1 MLCRTL
7 NTLLSLPLLRGIAPT
22 PGVGDRSDTLAFLE
36 TCVEQGSSFLEEF
49 APLQQTDGLK
59 VLDVGCGLGGKTVAL
74 AVSDGPE
81 VVGIDTDLEK
91 TGWAQNLANRRA
103 NGKVQFAVQTAS
115 DLGFS
120 EETFDVVLL
129 LDVIEHVDD
138 PLAVLLECGR
148 VLRPGGKILIGFPP
162 YRSPWGAHLF
172 GHVRIPWAHLLC
184 TDRELVSQW
193 RRLHLQQTAAGDAYC
208 TGHRERCIMIATT
221 VAELW
226 DLNGMTIRRFLEL
239 VEQTPLSTATL
250 RFKTPG
256 NLGSLFT
263 RSEVLREYVVTRL
276 VAVLEK

>member
-7 NTLLSLPLLRGIAPT
+7 NTLFSLPLLRGIVPST
-22 PGVGDRSDTLAFLE
+22 GVGDRSDTLIYLE
-36 TCVEQGSSFLEEF
+36 TCVDQGSGFLDEF

-74 AVSDGPE
+74 AVSDACE
-81 VVGIDTDLEK
+81 IVGLDTDLEK
-91 TGWAQNLANRRA
+91 AGWAQKLADRRA
-103 NGKVQFAVQTAS
+103 KGNVLFAVQTAS

-120 EETFDVVLL
+120 EGTFDLVLL

-138 PLAVLLECGR
+138 PLTVLLECGR
-148 VLRPGGKILIGFPP
+148 VLRPGGRVLIGFPP

-172 GHVRIPWAHLLC
+172 GHIRIPWAHLLC
-184 TDRELVSQW
+184 TDRELVSLW
-193 RRLHLQQTAAGDAYC
+193 RQLHLRQTAAGDAYC
-208 TGHRERCIMIATT
+208 TGYRERCIMTATT

-239 VEQTPLSTATL
+239 VEKTPLSMATL

-256 NLGSLFT
+256 NLGSLPT
-263 RSEVLREYVVTRL
+263 RSAILREYVVTRL

>member
-7 NTLLSLPLLRGIAPT
+7 NTILSLPLLRRIAPT

-36 TCVEQGSSFLEEF
+36 TFVDQGSSFLEEF
-49 APLQQTDGLK
+49 APLQQTGGLK

-74 AVSDGPE
+74 SVSDAGE
-81 VVGIDTDLEK
+81 VVGIDSDLEK
-91 TGWAQNLANRRA
+91 TGWAQILADRRA
-103 NGKVQFAVQTAS
+103 NNNVFFAVQTAS
-115 DLGFS
+115 DLAFS
-120 EETFDVVLL
+120 EATFDLVLL

-148 VLRPGGKILIGFPP
+148 VLRPGGRVLIGFPP

-172 GHVRIPWAHLLC
+172 GHIRIPWAHLLFS
-184 TDRELVSQW
+184 DREIVNLW
-193 RRLHLQQTAAGDAYC
+193 RQLHLQQTADRGAYC
-208 TGHRERCIMIATT
+208 TELRERCIMTATT

-226 DLNGMTIRRFLEL
+226 DLNGMTIRRFLNL
-239 VEQTPLSTATL
+239 VQETPLSTTML

-263 RSEVLREYVVTRL
+263 RSKVLREYVVTRL